1 MAFILLLDYPIG
13 YAVIAPQTREVFIV
27 FILPLD
33 TCG

>member
-1 MAFILLLDYPIG
+1 MASILPLDYPIG
-13 YAVIAPQTREVFIV
+13 YAVIAPQTRKVFIA